1 MSPRVTRETL
11 IRWSQSFDG
20 SNDDAAALNDMVARD
35 QMKYNGRKETA
46 VMSDRLKEYAQWL
59 ASTALNVLK
68 SKNYKNLNKMTIYQ
82 YTRDILANAAAFKF
96 YSDLLSEVIRLLC
109 VDQFEEIGP
118 KVNESFDLC
127 ELQNILNDHNRM
139 VTDLISNFVIPEAS
153 GRQLIAI
160 LEEAALKSFKQN
172 VLFGTSLGHEVV
184 RRLQNGPIT
193 SEEKIAVMKVLNAV
207 DGGEFCSRHVD
218 QACGS
223 LGLRLRELENDGIAT
238 SVIVSEV
245 ERWIHTEYRALE
257 LFCSNGIQLQRT
269 GIEIAKAVVC
279 QMLAPFLE
287 RSDHF
292 GLLMREENLDLDTLR
307 LLYKLFG
314 LVPNGRA
321 LLLEMVG
328 TFVEQGPN
336 LPSDTEQ
343 AAEMIPTLLKFNQR
357 LQLVVKECFNND
369 PEFLNC
375 ITVEMQRIFWTE
387 PQSIKKL
394 VALFDRLLRQRC
406 TSDDID
412 GAIGLLRYIR
422 DKEGFEEAYASAMAM
437 RLVNIQPADS
447 IRIQME
453 TEIVDCFLK
462 EHQTIQARKM
472 LQMLKDVND
481 SRKLVDSFAQSNGSE
496 MTEDGWARMNG
507 FEFAVTVLTHSFWP
521 SIFCES
527 AACPLPEPVGSMV
540 ERFQRFYIENH
551 KERKFRLCAGASAG
565 VLKAQFFGLKAA
577 VTTRQRV
584 IEKNE
589 QPIKLVEVNKQVE
602 LLANS
607 YQLAILYLFNDRSYL
622 DISELRKLD
631 LPDTVFQRAIA
642 PILHNQIVLCIDE
655 NGVLQDEPNFLS
667 DSTHLFVVNDEFQ
680 PTKSRINL
688 RRKINSFDVAQAAQP
703 TQQDQDTFKRTV
715 TEAAIVRLLKRSK
728 RLSHSEL
735 MEQTVAAVERFC
747 QIDETYFRER
757 VQRLIEAAYLKQET
771 AEDENAEV
779 FYVYLN

>member
-1 MSPRVTRETL
+1 
-11 IRWSQSFDG
+11 
-20 SNDDAAALNDMVARD
+20 MVARD

-292 GLLMREENLDLDTLR
+292 GLLMPLR

-584 IEKNE
+584 IE
-589 QPIKLVEVNKQVE
+589 
-602 LLANS
+602 
-607 YQLAILYLFNDRSYL
+607 
-622 DISELRKLD
+622 ELRKLD